1 MRRRRGG
8 GIGLFG
14 FIIIMTIL
22 DMIADGGGLFLIGFL
37 LPAGVMA
44 FVFYTLFKFIKLIFS
59 EEESSTKKSSS
70 TRQNERRSNVN
81 SRKSDS
87 YVRNNKNA
95 KIDKVLSDYF
105 RNNVALI
112 LFDDVSIST
121 QGGAYTTV
129 DNLYISYK
137 DEKVC
142 QLKEFKS
149 YYPKAYEKVIDALAE
164 LAQKGGVIKE
174 EKKKEEAPQKKKE
187 LSQAEQFIDQ
197 INELNEGLSNEEITN
212 GLYQT
217 CELLKQIDIVD
228 QEDGKVDPKLN
239 KLYEYYLPI
248 LTGILEDYKRL
259 SDSPV
264 KGDEYKNCEVQL
276 VKTIKL
282 INEALKTIYNSLHE
296 SDYMNLNADINTL
309 QSLLK
314 QDGLVETPFKE
325 VK

>member
-8 GIGLFG
+8 LGIFG

-22 DMIADGGGLFLIGFL
+22 DALIDSGGLFLFGLVIPGI
-37 LPAGVMA
+37 MTA
-44 FVFYTLFKFIKLIFS
+44 FVFYGLFKFVRLLFG
-59 EEESSTKKSSS
+59 EEEQRSGRVSY
-70 TRQNERRSNVN
+70 NNRRNSNV
-81 SRKSDS
+81 KSNKSTS
-87 YVRNNKNA
+87 YVKSA
-95 KIDKVLSDYF
+95 KYAEIDRVLSQYF
-105 RNNVALI
+105 KGNVSLI
-112 LFDDVSIST
+112 LFDNISIST
-121 QGGAYTTV
+121 QSGTYTTV
-129 DNLYISYK
+129 DNLYISYF
-137 DEKVC
+137 DEKIC

-149 YYPKAYEKVIDALAE
+149 YYPEAYDKVISALAQ
-164 LAQKGGVIKE
+164 LAKKGGKVKE
-174 EKKKEEAPQKKKE
+174 EKKAEVKKE
-187 LSQAEQFIDQ
+187 TEKFSDAEKFIDQ
-197 INELNEGLSNEEITN
+197 INNLNKGLSNEEVTN

-228 QEDGKVDPKLN
+228 REDGTVDPKLN

-248 LTGILEDYKRL
+248 LTGILENYKRL
-259 SDSPV
+259 SESAV
-264 KGDEYKNCEVQL
+264 KGDEFKKCETQL

-296 SDYMNLNADINTL
+296 SDYMNLSADINTL

>member
-8 GIGLFG
+8 IGIFG

-22 DMIADGGGLFLIGFL
+22 DAFFESGGLIIFGLVIPGL
-37 LPAGVMA
+37 VTSL
-44 FVFYTLFKFIKLIFS
+44 VFYGLFKFIRMIFNEADS
-59 EEESSTKKSSS
+59 GTRRRTSSNVHSNRSTSYVKSS
-70 TRQNERRSNVN
+70 R
-81 SRKSDS
+81 
-87 YVRNNKNA
+87 NA
-95 KIDKVLSDYF
+95 KIDEVLSGYF
-105 RNNVALI
+105 KDNVALI
-112 LFDDVSIST
+112 LFDDISIST
-121 QGGAYTTV
+121 QSGTYTTV

-137 DEKVC
+137 GEKVC

-149 YYPKAYEKVIDALAE
+149 YYPDAYEKVISALAK
-164 LAQKGGVIKE
+164 LAQEGGKVKE
-174 EKKKEEAPQKKKE
+174 EKKTEAKKKTE
-187 LSQAEQFIDQ
+187 SFSDAEKFIDQ
-197 INELNEGLSNEEITN
+197 INNLNKGLSNEEVTN

-217 CELLKQIDIVD
+217 CELLKQIDLVD
-228 QEDGKVDPKLN
+228 REDGTVDPKLS

-248 LTGILEDYKRL
+248 LTGILENYKRL
-259 SDSPV
+259 SDSAI
-264 KGDEYKNCEVQL
+264 KNDEFKKCETQL

-282 INEALKTIYNSLHE
+282 INEALKTIYSSLHE

>member
-8 GIGLFG
+8 IGIFG

-22 DMIADGGGLFLIGFL
+22 DALFESGGLL
-37 LPAGVMA
+37 LFGLVVPGVLTALA
-44 FVFYTLFKFIKLIFS
+44 FYGIFKFMRYVFGES
-59 EEESSTKKSSS
+59 ESIRSSAYRK
-70 TRQNERRSNVN
+70 NSNVHQNKSTSYVKN
-81 SRKSDS
+81 SR
-87 YVRNNKNA
+87 NA
-95 KIDKVLSDYF
+95 QIDRVLSEYF
-105 RNNVALI
+105 KNNVSLI
-112 LFDDVSIST
+112 LFDDISIST
-121 QGGAYTTV
+121 HSGTYTTV

-142 QLKEFKS
+142 QLKEFRS
-149 YYPKAYEKVIDALAE
+149 YYPDAYEKVISALAQ
-164 LAQKGGVIKE
+164 LAKQGGSVKQEE
-174 EKKKEEAPQKKKE
+174 EKKAEASKKTGPM
-187 LSQAEQFIDQ
+187 SQAEKFIDR
-197 INELNEGLSNEEITN
+197 INELNKGLSNEEVTN

-228 QEDGKVDPKLN
+228 KEDGSVDPKLN

-248 LTGILEDYKRL
+248 LTGILENYKRL
-259 SDSPV
+259 SDSAI
-264 KGDEYKNCEVQL
+264 KDDEFKKCEVQL

-314 QDGLVETPFKE
+314 QDGLVGGPFNGGQND
-325 VK
+325 